1 MAYPN
6 MIYELLRCPATYTI
20 LQPFAIRFFSYEN
33 RFLLMFVR
41 VTRAYYSFCKQ
52 NRSTLCDTLD
62 HIVIGLHTLV
72 AGTCNYVHLLLLGQV
87 DELNSIS

>member
-6 MIYELLRCPATYTI
+6 MIYELLRCPATYAI

-62 HIVIGLHTLV
+62 HITFSRGMYVRLHR
-72 AGTCNYVHLLLLGQV
+72 AAALL
-87 DELNSIS
+87 